1 MYDTVQY
8 SSLFY
13 KMCRFLM
20 VKGTEVCAKLKQIPY
35 VVAGEGSKLLL
46 QKICSNMY
54 IPYTSKLWLW
64 FGSSPTPPVSKL
76 NRRHTVRLRK
86 RDNLLTGEG
95 GGKEVDENPNH
106 STAKSL
112 VLYKPFNTLWPT
124 PLLTT
129 LLPLLSL
136 MDHKADEKW
145 AHLAPKHNFLQPFSY
160 WSDPTWALPSHWL
173 SFALDTIITY
183 RNG

>member
-1 MYDTVQY
+1 MRKTSCKVIHGLWGAEPVLESIEKMIYRG
-8 SSLFY
+8 SGSL
-13 KMCRFLM
+13 
-20 VKGTEVCAKLKQIPY
+20 A
-35 VVAGEGSKLLL
+35 VV
-46 QKICSNMY
+46 
-54 IPYTSKLWLW
+54 W

-76 NRRHTVRLRK
+76 NRRRRHTVRLRK

-95 GGKEVDENPNH
+95 GGKGVDQDPNH

-136 MDHKADEKW
+136 MDYKADEKW

-160 WSDPTWALPSHWL
+160 WSDPTWALRSHWL